1 MKRLKIKNFT
11 HKVMEI
17 TSDYFMIKSCT
28 EDVDKYIMAIDTN
41 DVVSFKPLE
50 QKHYKMV
57 IYKDKSTDSLLEAYE
72 LKLWDMGENITYP
85 MSIWTDN
92 LKSTMLFTIFLNST
106 LKMADRGGFNGNQG
120 NEIK

>member
-1 MKRLKIKNFT
+1 MKRLNITNFT
-11 HKVMEI
+11 KKMMEI
-17 TSDYFMIKSCT
+17 YSDFFMIKHCS
-28 EDVDKYIMAIDTN
+28 EDKDRYLIGIEVR

-50 QKHYKMV
+50 PKYYKMA

-92 LKSTMLFTIFLNST
+92 LKSTTLFTIFLNST
-106 LKMADRGGFNGNQG
+106 LKMADRGEFSGNKG
-120 NEIK
+120 NEIG